1 MVALGENINVT
12 SIKYLGTTRN
22 DSFNQVSRHHIP
34 KGRMLPISSTID
46 SNNAPESDKK
56 SMVCSGQKTTL
67 HKIQKMTTDAR
78 LA

>member
-46 SNNAPESDKK
+46 SNAPESDKK